1 MLAKD
6 VKLHCN
12 WHGTCIDSKE
22 FKTQSE
28 VAMFKKFIWIF
39 ILLIMTAC
47 TIVFSEQ
54 ADLGKNAATPEA
66 NGTLFQSIGDL
77 FHKRDAVKADEPV
90 LAEEA
95 FPGEADISVDNAAEE
110 SFPETA
116 VSSGEASA
124 EGVLES
130 APVTSKELKVRYIVQ
145 DGNPAYLANFNELEK
160 GCAWQGVA
168 GQVFGSDSAPVRFL
182 IVKVFGTW
190 NGHEIEKYAVT
201 GMFSARDYGKAGY
214 EIVLGD
220 VAVDSTTPLF
230 VQVFDSDMT
239 PLSEPFEFITKAKC
253 NRNLV
258 LINFVHK

>member
-1 MLAKD
+1 
-6 VKLHCN
+6 
-12 WHGTCIDSKE
+12 
-22 FKTQSE
+22 
-28 VAMFKKFIWIF
+28 MFKKFIWIF

-54 ADLGKNAATPEA
+54 ADLGRNIATPEA
-66 NGTLFQSIGDL
+66 NGRFLQSIGDL
-77 FHKRDAVKADEPV
+77 FHKRDAATADAPV

-95 FPGEADISVDNAAEE
+95 FPGETEIPLDAALEE
-110 SFPETA
+110 SFPEVA
-116 VSSGEASA
+116 ELPADVSS
-124 EGVLES
+124 EGTLES
-130 APVTSKELKVRYIVQ
+130 APVTSKELKIRYIVQ
-145 DGNPAYLANFNELEK
+145 DGNPAYLANFNDLEK

-168 GQVFGSDSAPVRFL
+168 GQVFGSDQAPVRFL

-190 NGHEIEKYAVT
+190 NGQEVEKYAVT
-201 GMFSARDYGKAGY
+201 GMFPARDYGRGGY

-220 VAVDSTTPLF
+220 IAVDSTTPLF

-258 LINFVHK
+258 LINFVHN

>member
-1 MLAKD
+1 
-6 VKLHCN
+6 
-12 WHGTCIDSKE
+12 
-22 FKTQSE
+22 
-28 VAMFKKFIWIF
+28 MFKKFIWIF
-39 ILLIMTAC
+39 VLLIMTAC

-54 ADLGKNAATPEA
+54 ADLGNTAATPEA
-66 NGTLFQSIGDL
+66 NGNFFQSIGDL
-77 FHKRDAVKADEPV
+77 FQKRDAVKADEPA

-95 FPGEADISVDNAAEE
+95 FPGEAEIPLEAVVEE

-116 VSSGEASA
+116 VSSA
-124 EGVLES
+124 ELSSEGILDS
-130 APVTSKELKVRYIVQ
+130 APGTSKELKIRYIVQ
-145 DGNPAYLANFNELEK
+145 EGNPAYLANFNDLDK

-190 NGHEIEKYAVT
+190 NGQEIEKYAVT
-201 GMFSARDYGKAGY
+201 GMFPARDYGKGGY

-220 VAVDSTTPLF
+220 VAVDSSTPLF